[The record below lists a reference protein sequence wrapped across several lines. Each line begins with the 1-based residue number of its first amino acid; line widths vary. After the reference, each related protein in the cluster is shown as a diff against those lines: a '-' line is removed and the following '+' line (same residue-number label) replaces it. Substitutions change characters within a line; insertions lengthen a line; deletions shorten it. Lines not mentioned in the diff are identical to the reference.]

1 MGIFRMKKA
10 IVFVFFVVFCSTIF
24 AATGLSNV
32 LPTASHGQLD
42 ALLVGNIVETSTLGG
57 ADMGNVSPAGSVF
70 EGSVKEAKAA
80 TNGFS
85 ENLTVLLPY
94 PKAWEGLSQEETQVA
109 LLNLM
114 RSVSTQEG
122 ITYISHRSGD
132 KPKVLFDRS
141 WYLSDPSDWKS
152 KIDDP
157 VVTELPSSIESY
169 CYQKDSTFGGNIYK
183 HDFTI
188 DEDEIFL
195 SLNNV
200 TALKFMGFTCVKE
213 GQLHMYLDTYL
224 TEEGILLNAMAK
236 ISDRDPQVKVLFIT
250 VDLPSAFLRRVTA
263 LKEWMETRLAQVDA
277 K

>member
-1 MGIFRMKKA
+1 MRRA
-10 IVFVFFVVFCSTIF
+10 IIILSLLLACTSVF
-24 AATGLSNV
+24 AMEGLSNV
-32 LPTASHGQLD
+32 LPGASQNQVSS
-42 ALLVGNIVETSTLGG
+42 LVSGGMLETSTLGG
-57 ADMGNVSPAGSVF
+57 ADISTVCPEGSAFGSVV
-70 EGSVKEAKAA
+70 EKAKAA
-80 TNGFS
+80 DSGFS

-94 PKAWEGLSQEETQVA
+94 PKAWEGLSQHEMQIE

-122 ITYISHRSGD
+122 ITYISHRAGD

-152 KIDDP
+152 KIEDP

-188 DEDEIFL
+188 DDDEIFL

-213 GQLHMYLDTYL
+213 QQLSMYLDTYL
-224 TEEGILLNAMAK
+224 TEEGILLNAMATVV
-236 ISDRDPQVKVLFIT
+236 DRDPQVKVLFIT

-263 LKEWMETRLAQVDA
+263 LTEWLSGRLAQVDA
-277 K
+277 Q

>member
-1 MGIFRMKKA
+1 
-10 IVFVFFVVFCSTIF
+10 
-24 AATGLSNV
+24 
-32 LPTASHGQLD
+32 
-42 ALLVGNIVETSTLGG
+42 
-57 ADMGNVSPAGSVF
+57 
-70 EGSVKEAKAA
+70 
-80 TNGFS
+80 
-85 ENLTVLLPY
+85 
-94 PKAWEGLSQEETQVA
+94 
-109 LLNLM
+109 M
-114 RSVSTQEG
+114 RGVSTQEG

-277 K
+277 Q